1 MAFEAPPVP
10 RLPYWA
16 MVWSHLN
23 NDALANYL
31 PGILPAI
38 AVARHIP
45 LLLLGSLVTALT
57 LGQALQPL
65 AGMWSD
71 RIGGR
76 RLVLAGILL
85 AALATFG
92 VSYAPTYPLLAGSL
106 FLTGLGSTIYH
117 PQALA
122 VTRTLGQG
130 RAGVSMSGFLVGGE
144 AGRALGP
151 LAAGLVVA
159 LAGLTHLWL
168 LAVPLL
174 LTWLWLRA
182 EVPSLPRRQGP
193 SPKIDWS
200 RHARPATSL
209 LLFTT
214 LRAAS
219 VAALVTFV
227 PLIYRAEGGSL
238 VAGASLVTTLIGVGV
253 AGNLAGGAVRDRL
266 GAAPVLWAS
275 TALAILAAAALTQAS
290 GAWMWVVLAVLGIA
304 VFSTGPIT
312 ILLGQDIFTEN
323 PALGSGIAL
332 GLGNGLG
339 ALALLPLS
347 YLAQS
352 AGLGAGLWAVV
363 VLGALSMLAVPAL
376 VKVGRPAVP
385 LAPHF

>member
-1 MAFEAPPVP
+1 MPPT

-23 NDALANYL
+23 NDTLANYL

-45 LLLLGSLVTALT
+45 LLWLGSLVTALT

-65 AGMWSD
+65 SGLWSD
-71 RIGGR
+71 HIGGR
-76 RLVLAGILL
+76 TLVLGGILV

-106 FLTGLGSTIYH
+106 FLTGLGSTVYH

-130 RAGVSMSGFLVGGE
+130 REGVSMSGFLVGGE
-144 AGRALGP
+144 FGRALGP
-151 LAAGLVVA
+151 LAAGIVVA
-159 LAGLTHLWL
+159 ALGLTHLWL

-182 EVPSLPRRQGP
+182 EVPALPRRTGERAR
-193 SPKIDWS
+193 IDWR
-200 RHARPATSL
+200 RHATPAVSPL
-209 LLFTT
+209 AFST

-227 PLIYRAEGGSL
+227 PLIYHAEGGSL

-253 AGNLAGGAVRDRL
+253 IGNLGGGALRDRF
-266 GAAPVLWAS
+266 GATPVLWGS
-275 TALAILAAAALTQAS
+275 TTLAILAALALTQAS
-290 GAWMWVVLAVLGIA
+290 GPWLWVVLAALGIG

-323 PALGSGIAL
+323 PSLGSGIAL

-363 VLGALSMLAVPAL
+363 ALGVLSLIAVPAL
-376 VKVGRPAVP
+376 SRVDRRTA
-385 LAPHF
+385 AA